1 MAVAGPVTAS
11 YAATVSH
18 DDPHQAVIECVT
30 RLSEPRGQRRKHWWR
45 QWLGLDLPWRQ
56 RPRTWLGYG
65 PPRVIAEFGG
75 PPGHQAD
82 PDSIRIVKERAI
94 PGRRLYRISA
104 IERRSHA
111 RQLYDQ
117 GTAPWLVVPIVLRL
131 PRRPELSL
139 WVGAR
144 EQPEG
149 GWMPDGMAGGGA
161 GDPPWAE
168 PRVNLCGWGWPD
180 RFAGGGRVIAQGRG
194 VTRVRLRFAN
204 GVELED
210 SVDDGE
216 VLFLTDEHAEVP
228 ATVSLYDTE
237 GALVASHDA
246 FAPPQLSPEELDRL
260 TDGLPPEA
268 AAELRRRFGRPAD

>member
-1 MAVAGPVTAS
+1 M
-11 YAATVSH
+11 
-18 DDPHQAVIECVT
+18 IECVT
-30 RLSEPRGQRRKHWWR
+30 RLSETGRQPRKHWRR

-75 PPGHQAD
+75 SPGLQPD

-94 PGRRLYRISA
+94 PGRRLYRIAA
-104 IERRSHA
+104 IERRSRV

-117 GTAPWLVVPIVLRL
+117 GTAPWLVVPIALRL
-131 PRRPELSL
+131 PRQRELSL

-149 GWMPDGMAGGGA
+149 GWVAEGMAGGGA
-161 GDPPWAE
+161 GDPPWDE

-180 RFAGGGRVIAQGRG
+180 RFAGGGRVIDQGRG
-194 VTRVRLRFAN
+194 VTGVRLRFAN

-216 VLFLTDEHAEVP
+216 VLFLTDEHVEVP
-228 ATVSLYDTE
+228 ATVSLYDSG

-246 FAPPQLSPEELDRL
+246 FSVPQLSAEELGRL
-260 TDGLPPEA
+260 ADGLQPEA